1 MIRYPWSWTARAAV
15 AKLTQMAERFTGRWL
30 CFQSTNLLT
39 EPLTLTWFILE
50 NIVIFSTRK
59 LFNEKGGEEGNGI
72 GFSLF
77 KRPFSYI
84 KICHLPGNLP
94 WFPSSVASNGVYIF
108 FFFCIFF
115 LLFQFWS
122 SFFILFFF
130 SLFLANEESV
140 TFFFFLGGDLERN
153 YLYCSF
159 VRFKEVMGC

>member
-15 AKLTQMAERFTGRWL
+15 AKLNQMAERFTGRWL

-59 LFNEKGGEEGNGI
+59 LFNEKGREEGNGI

-108 FFFCIFF
+108 FFLYF
-115 LLFQFWS
+115 LLTFPVLVFIFHS
-122 SFFILFFF
+122 FLFFIIFGKWRTCNLFFF
-130 SLFLANEESV
+130 FGRRPWKKLSLL
-140 TFFFFLGGDLERN
+140 FFCAF
-153 YLYCSF
+153 
-159 VRFKEVMGC
+159 